1 MYGET
6 LGTQLL
12 TLVESKDYMGGLEMR
27 EGEEQSDVT
36 IL

>member
-1 MYGET
+1 MNTASNISREQG
-6 LGTQLL
+6 L
-12 TLVESKDYMGGLEMR
+12 YMGGLEMR